1 MDKEQFLKEAQDKIS
16 ALTEKIN
23 SLTEAL
29 GLQTGDLK
37 EKAQEEINK
46 LLADKSSLT
55 EKFEALKNVSDDKW
69 EDAKKAFN
77 DIASGNLSE
86 CIQKGSAYFFYC
98 FSHIDF
104 SNLTMSLEYM

>member
-1 MDKEQFLKEAQDKIS
+1 MNKEAFLKEAQDKIN

-23 SLTEAL
+23 SLTASL
-29 GLQTGDLK
+29 GIQTGDLK

-69 EDAKKAFN
+69 EEAKK
-77 DIASGNLSE
+77 LSM
-86 CIQKGSAYFFYC
+86 
-98 FSHIDF
+98 
-104 SNLTMSLEYM
+104 TSLLVISLKESRKELRH